1 MDKNGFEDIV
11 AEFAPQFKNQK
22 QLAREFRSALFPIR
36 DGAIF
41 TGTFRDN
48 NIMYDKMIDAFSRAI
63 DRLRKEEQTIA

>member
-1 MDKNGFEDIV
+1 LV
-11 AEFAPQFKNQK
+11 
-22 QLAREFRSALFPIR
+22 RELRSALFPIK

-63 DRLRKEEQTIA
+63 DLLRKEEQAIA